1 MKLPQLAQWKCLNLH
16 NETFKLLIFN
26 NVIPTI
32 FPKNSYI

>member
-1 MKLPQLAQWKCLNLH
+1 MKMPQLAQLNSHNLH

-32 FPKNSYI
+32 FHKNSYI